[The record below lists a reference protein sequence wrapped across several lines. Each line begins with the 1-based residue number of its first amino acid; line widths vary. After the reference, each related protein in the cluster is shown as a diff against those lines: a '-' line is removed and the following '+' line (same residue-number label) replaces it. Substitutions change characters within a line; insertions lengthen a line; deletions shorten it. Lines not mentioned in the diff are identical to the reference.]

1 MTDALSTYAA
11 ADVAGN
17 ADDIDALVRTVR
29 GFVETALRP
38 HEEAVD
44 RADDVDPALLR
55 DLRRSAAELGIYGY
69 NMPEEIGGPGLSRV
83 AISAIDEA
91 IGHTSMPLAEACGH
105 LPGSLLFAD
114 ESQREWF
121 VGPLIRA
128 ERTVA
133 YALTE
138 PDAGSDLNALKTR
151 ARRVDGGWLLSGA
164 KTFISHAETADH
176 IIVLAV
182 TDRDAPLKGRL
193 TTFIVPRGA
202 KGYAVDRRFRKLG
215 WHGYHISALSF
226 DECFVPDDHVL
237 GIPGVGFGVM
247 MATINNDRLFVSCRC
262 VGMAQRLIDLAVPHA
277 RDRTTFGRRLAD
289 HQAIAFMLADCDVEI
304 DAARLLCAKAAR
316 LSDLKHPDA
325 RIAASRA
332 KLYATEMVGRVA
344 DRVLQIFGGAGFMAD
359 LPVERIYRDAR
370 GFRIGEGTSEMQ
382 RLQIAR
388 SLIDRT

>member
-1 MTDALSTYAA
+1 MSDSLSTYAA
-11 ADVAGN
+11 AATG
-17 ADDIDALVRTVR
+17 DDAAEIDALVRTVS
-29 GFVETALRP
+29 GFVQTSLRP

-44 RADDVDPALLR
+44 RADDVDPGLMR
-55 DLRRSAAELGIYGY
+55 DLRRSAADLGIYGY

-91 IGHTSMPLAEACGH
+91 TGHTSMPLAEACGH

-114 ESQREWF
+114 AAQRDWF
-121 VGPLIRA
+121 VGPLMRG

-138 PDAGSDLNALKTR
+138 PDAGSDLNALRTR
-151 ARRVDGGWLLSGA
+151 ARRTDGGWLLSGA

-176 IIVLAV
+176 TIVLAV

-193 TTFIVPRGA
+193 TTLIVPRGA
-202 KGYAVDRRFRKLG
+202 PGFTIERRFRKLG
-215 WHGYHISALSF
+215 WHGYHLSALSF
-226 DECFVPDDHVL
+226 DDCFVPDDHVL
-237 GIPGVGFGVM
+237 GAPGAGFGVM

-262 VGMAQRLIDLAVPHA
+262 VGMAQRLIDLAVPYT

-304 DAARLLCAKAAR
+304 DAGRLLCAKAAR
-316 LSDLKHPDA
+316 LSDQGHPDA

-332 KLYATEMVGRVA
+332 KLYCTEMVGRVA

-388 SLIDRT
+388 SLIDRM